1 MVSLAVPTSEAQP
14 SVLVPETKHP
24 FFKGLTV
31 WLCWNYK
38 LPRIHVK
45 KSIVKSSCLLIFI
58 PKTSTSCP
66 PFWRSCIMFH
76 LALWQFDWG
85 PCNNSPLNLAF
96 LDTPA
101 PNHATNSWDGDTP
114 FRSMVVASFFGSKK
128 PRIKSPPLLA
138 KIQEEGGSLLEF
150 WWACPGSRSLL
161 HT

>member
-14 SVLVPETKHP
+14 SVLVPETKPP

-38 LPRIHVK
+38 LARIHVK
-45 KSIVKSSCLLIFI
+45 KSIVKSSCLLIII

-66 PFWRSCIMFH
+66 PFWMSCIMFH

-101 PNHATNSWDGDTP
+101 PNHATNSWDGSTPSSLQTLGP
-114 FRSMVVASFFGSKK
+114 FRSMGCSFIFHQKTLGSNVARVLMSLSWL
-128 PRIKSPPLLA
+128 PLPLTYRT
-138 KIQEEGGSLLEF
+138 L
-150 WWACPGSRSLL
+150 
-161 HT
+161 

>member
-31 WLCWNYK
+31 WPCWNHK

-76 LALWQFDWG
+76 LALWQFDWS

-96 LDTPA
+96 
-101 PNHATNSWDGDTP
+101 
-114 FRSMVVASFFGSKK
+114 FRYASSK
-128 PRIKSPPLLA
+128 PRNQLLGRFNTKQFA
-138 KIQEEGGSLLEF
+138 DPSALQINGGSFIFLIKKTL
-150 WWACPGSRSLL
+150 GSNLPL
-161 HT
+161 C